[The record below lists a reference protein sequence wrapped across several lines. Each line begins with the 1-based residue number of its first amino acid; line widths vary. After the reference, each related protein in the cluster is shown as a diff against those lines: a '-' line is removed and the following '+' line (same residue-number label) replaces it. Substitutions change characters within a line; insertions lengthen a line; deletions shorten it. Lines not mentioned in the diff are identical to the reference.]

1 MKSAGDSEVAD
12 KFIGHISLKKHPE
25 VKESGAGVVPGPD
38 HGAGWTLG
46 LNLLDPPCIPDKEK
60 SEIICDK
67 NQGQREK
74 TRGQSGSDILLSS
87 RLIFSSSMSWGKSRA
102 CAQPAMSGES
112 WG

>member
-12 KFIGHISLKKHPE
+12 KSIGHINLKKHPE
-25 VKESGAGVVPGPD
+25 VKEGEAGVVPGPD

-46 LNLLDPPCIPDKEK
+46 LNLLDPPCIPDKER

-74 TRGQSGSDILLSS
+74 TRGQSGSDRSPHV
-87 RLIFSSSMSWGKSRA
+87 SSSLAACPGGKAGHVHS
-102 CAQPAMSGES
+102 QL
-112 WG
+112 